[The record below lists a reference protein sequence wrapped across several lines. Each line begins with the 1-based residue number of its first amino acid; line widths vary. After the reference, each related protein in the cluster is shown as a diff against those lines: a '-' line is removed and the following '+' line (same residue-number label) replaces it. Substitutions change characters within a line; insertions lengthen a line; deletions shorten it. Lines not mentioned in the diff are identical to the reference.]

1 MSDGTVT
8 APTVE
13 GYRFVCWVACVSVGW
28 VGICYIEQ
36 PTNTTSKVW
45 YITQRWN
52 DGSRARC
59 DQPNA
64 FVSLPWHHQ
73 ACRLR

>member
-1 MSDGTVT
+1 MSGTSDGTVT
-8 APTVE
+8 APMVA

-36 PTNTTSKVW
+36 PTLMTSKVW

-52 DGSRARC
+52 SGGGEVHCFALY
-59 DQPNA
+59 
-64 FVSLPWHHQ
+64 VHQ
-73 ACRLR
+73 

>member
-1 MSDGTVT
+1 MTHIEVVSGTSDGTVT

-36 PTNTTSKVW
+36 PTLMTSKVW

-52 DGSRARC
+52 SGGGAVHC
-59 DQPNA
+59 FA
-64 FVSLPWHHQ
+64 LYVHQ
-73 ACRLR
+73 

>member
-1 MSDGTVT
+1 MSGQSDGTVT
-8 APTVE
+8 APTVA

-36 PTNTTSKVW
+36 PTLMTSKVW

-52 DGSRARC
+52 SGGGEVHCFALYARA
-59 DQPNA
+59 
-64 FVSLPWHHQ
+64 
-73 ACRLR
+73 

>member
-1 MSDGTVT
+1 MSGESDGTVT
-8 APTVE
+8 APTVD

-36 PTNTTSKVW
+36 PTNMTSKVW

-52 DGSRARC
+52 SGGGEVHCFALY
-59 DQPNA
+59 
-64 FVSLPWHHQ
+64 VHQ
-73 ACRLR
+73 